1 MKKTFHPF
9 LVIVLAVAMASCSPS
24 SQHDSLPDVKAPV
37 AKITPYEIV
46 SKFGDKRTDNYYWLK
61 NREDTAVIN
70 YLKAENHY
78 RDTMMASVRSFQDSL
93 FDELRSRVKEDDSS
107 VPYKLD
113 NYYYYT
119 RFVEGGEYPIY
130 CRKKDSL
137 EGQEEILADG
147 NVMGKNQSF
156 LNFFVNTSPDHKL
169 AAVVMDT
176 VGRNF
181 YTIKIKRL
189 SDGKFLGDKIA
200 NTRGG
205 ISWTNDNKSFYYS
218 VPDAKTLRNHQI
230 KRHILSNPSDQ
241 LIYEEKDQTLAC
253 FVGKTKSKKYII

>member
-1 MKKTFHPF
+1 
-9 LVIVLAVAMASCSPS
+9 MASCSPS

-37 AKITPYEIV
+37 AKITPYELV

-137 EGQEEILADG
+137 EGQEEIIADG
-147 NVMGKNQSF
+147 NAMGKNQSF
-156 LNFFVNTSPDHKL
+156 LNFFLSTSPDHKL
-169 AAVVMDT
+169 AAIVMDT

-189 SDGKFLGDKIA
+189 ADGKFLGETADRPGHRRRGDVADRIQRLPQVDKYRA
-200 NTRGG
+200 C
-205 ISWTNDNKSFYYS
+205 
-218 VPDAKTLRNHQI
+218 VLPLRFGPVGDRSH
-230 KRHILSNPSDQ
+230 SGDW
-241 LIYEEKDQTLAC
+241 LAD
-253 FVGKTKSKKYII
+253 